1 MKRMMS
7 LIISG
12 IGVVVLFVAFVLF
25 VSSTPVPAFGTVKL
39 TDMLGILGGIL
50 FIGPVWRDSVVRKT
64 ADGAPHR
71 VIWAVLPL
79 IGTVV
84 VCVGILIPNTV
95 TVFSLFPL
103 ADLFYLVGCLMILP
117 VFVYPPASFQRD
129 VLEDMVDDQV
139 DETSSEHAAKH

>member
-1 MKRMMS
+1 MKRAMS

-12 IGVVVLFVAFVLF
+12 IGVLVLFAAFMLF
-25 VSSTPVPAFGTVKL
+25 VSSTPVPAIGTVKL

-50 FIGPVWRDSVVRKT
+50 FIGPIWRDSVMRKT

-79 IGTVV
+79 VGVVV
-84 VCVGILIPNTV
+84 VCAGILIPNTV

-103 ADLFYLVGCLMILP
+103 ADLFYLIGCLMILP

-139 DETSSEHAAKH
+139 DEAGSAGAAKH